1 MKKWLM
7 VCCLIPSLLYA
18 LPIEVPAKY
27 YDTLVAYCNQYGVP
41 IYYTSRLI
49 AYESGWNA
57 KHINKNTNG
66 TVDKGLMQLNSAGLS
81 DLARWHNGG
90 KLVDPMDWVSS
101 MRIGIMHLRYLHD
114 RNGDSWWSAVAA
126 YNMGETAYREWVAGK
141 RALPAGTK
149 KELDYVFQ

>member
-7 VCCLIPSLLYA
+7 VCLLIPSLLYA

-66 TVDKGLMQLNSAGLS
+66 TTDKGLMQLNWREAGGSYGL
-81 DLARWHNGG
+81 GF
-90 KLVDPMDWVSS
+90 
-101 MRIGIMHLRYLHD
+101 LH
-114 RNGDSWWSAVAA
+114 
-126 YNMGETAYREWVAGK
+126 AYRYH
-141 RALPAGTK
+141 ALTVLA
-149 KELDYVFQ
+149 